1 MQYFL
6 TLHSDVHKAKLLK
19 RRLVPRL
26 VTEKLKREINLI
38 EIKYALSL
46 QQRTLHTYMLT
57 NIQGLLAY
65 LLFISGQ
72 C

>member
-6 TLHSDVHKAKLLK
+6 TLHLDVHKAKLLK
-19 RRLVPRL
+19 KRL
-26 VTEKLKREINLI
+26 VTERLQREINLI